1 MYDLGALIRSLR
13 KERKITQKKLGEM
26 LDVTE
31 GTISKYEANTM
42 TPPFETL
49 RSIASI
55 FNVSMDTL
63 CGMKHQGTLSTHGL
77 TEAQTET
84 VKALV
89 DAYRVKNAQT
99 GRQLSREYEDKLVW
113 RIIGRIFR
121 KIVIPVPIR
130 NIMSVIKS
138 LKYINGGV
146 VEFGQAVG
154 VEHGVDDDADDAAQ
168 GDGEPGL
175 GGGDAGAEGE

>member
-13 KERKITQKKLGEM
+13 KERNITQKKLGEL

-31 GTISKYEANTM
+31 GTISKYEANLM

-55 FNVSMDTL
+55 FNISMDTL

-89 DAYRVKNAQT
+89 DSYRVKNAQI
-99 GRQLSREYEDKLVW
+99 GRQLTQEQFAVL
-113 RIIGRIFR
+113 G
-121 KIVIPVPIR
+121 KIT
-130 NIMSVIKS
+130 
-138 LKYINGGV
+138 
-146 VEFGQAVG
+146 
-154 VEHGVDDDADDAAQ
+154 
-168 GDGEPGL
+168 
-175 GGGDAGAEGE
+175 AELTK

>member
-13 KERKITQKKLGEM
+13 KERNITQKKLGEM

-42 TPPFETL
+42 TPLFETL

-63 CGMKHQGTLSTHGL
+63 CGMKHQGTISTHGL

-89 DAYRVKNAQT
+89 DAYRIKNAQS
-99 GRQLSREYEDKLVW
+99 GRQLTQEQ
-113 RIIGRIFR
+113 F
-121 KIVIPVPIR
+121 
-130 NIMSVIKS
+130 
-138 LKYINGGV
+138 
-146 VEFGQAVG
+146 AVLRRG
-154 VEHGVDDDADDAAQ
+154 K
-168 GDGEPGL
+168 
-175 GGGDAGAEGE
+175 

>member
-26 LDVTE
+26 LNVTE

-77 TEAQTET
+77 TEAQAET
-84 VKALV
+84 VKPWSMPIVSKTLRRAGSSRRSSLLCW
-89 DAYRVKNAQT
+89 
-99 GRQLSREYEDKLVW
+99 GRSQQS
-113 RIIGRIFR
+113 
-121 KIVIPVPIR
+121 
-130 NIMSVIKS
+130 
-138 LKYINGGV
+138 
-146 VEFGQAVG
+146 
-154 VEHGVDDDADDAAQ
+154 
-168 GDGEPGL
+168 
-175 GGGDAGAEGE
+175 

>member
-1 MYDLGALIRSLR
+1 MQVYDLGALIRSLR
-13 KERKITQKKLGEM
+13 KERKITQKKLGEL

-31 GTISKYEANTM
+31 GTISKYEANIM

-77 TEAQTET
+77 SESQTET
-84 VKALV
+84 LKALI

-99 GRQLSREYEDKLVW
+99 GRQLTQEQFAVL
-113 RIIGRIFR
+113 G
-121 KIVIPVPIR
+121 KIT
-130 NIMSVIKS
+130 
-138 LKYINGGV
+138 
-146 VEFGQAVG
+146 
-154 VEHGVDDDADDAAQ
+154 
-168 GDGEPGL
+168 
-175 GGGDAGAEGE
+175 AELTK

>member
-26 LDVTE
+26 LNVTE
-31 GTISKYEANTM
+31 GAISKYEANTM

-89 DAYRVKNAQT
+89 DAYRIKNAQT
-99 GRQLSREYEDKLVW
+99 GRQLTQEQFAVL
-113 RIIGRIFR
+113 G
-121 KIVIPVPIR
+121 KIT
-130 NIMSVIKS
+130 
-138 LKYINGGV
+138 
-146 VEFGQAVG
+146 
-154 VEHGVDDDADDAAQ
+154 
-168 GDGEPGL
+168 
-175 GGGDAGAEGE
+175 AELTK

>member
-13 KERKITQKKLGEM
+13 KERKLTQKKLGEM

-31 GTISKYEANTM
+31 GTIRKYEANTM

-89 DAYRVKNAQT
+89 DAYRIKNAQT
-99 GRQLSREYEDKLVW
+99 GRQLTHEQYAVL
-113 RIIGRIFR
+113 G
-121 KIVIPVPIR
+121 KIT
-130 NIMSVIKS
+130 
-138 LKYINGGV
+138 
-146 VEFGQAVG
+146 
-154 VEHGVDDDADDAAQ
+154 
-168 GDGEPGL
+168 
-175 GGGDAGAEGE
+175 AELTK

>member
-13 KERKITQKKLGEM
+13 KERKITQKKLGEL

-31 GTISKYEANTM
+31 GTVSKYEANIM

-84 VKALV
+84 VKSLV
-89 DAYRVKNAQT
+89 DAYRIKNAQT
-99 GRQLSREYEDKLVW
+99 GRQLTQEQFAVL
-113 RIIGRIFR
+113 G
-121 KIVIPVPIR
+121 KIT
-130 NIMSVIKS
+130 
-138 LKYINGGV
+138 
-146 VEFGQAVG
+146 
-154 VEHGVDDDADDAAQ
+154 
-168 GDGEPGL
+168 
-175 GGGDAGAEGE
+175 AELTK

>member
-1 MYDLGALIRSLR
+1 MYDLSALIRLLR

-31 GTISKYEANTM
+31 GTINKYEANAM

-89 DAYRVKNAQT
+89 DAYRIKNAQT
-99 GRQLSREYEDKLVW
+99 GRQLTQEQFAVL
-113 RIIGRIFR
+113 G
-121 KIVIPVPIR
+121 KIT
-130 NIMSVIKS
+130 
-138 LKYINGGV
+138 
-146 VEFGQAVG
+146 
-154 VEHGVDDDADDAAQ
+154 
-168 GDGEPGL
+168 
-175 GGGDAGAEGE
+175 AELTK

>member
-13 KERKITQKKLGEM
+13 KERHITQKKLGEM
-26 LDVTE
+26 LEVTE
-31 GTISKYEANTM
+31 GTISKYEANIM

-77 TEAQTET
+77 TEAQTEA

-99 GRQLSREYEDKLVW
+99 GRQLTQEQY
-113 RIIGRIFR
+113 
-121 KIVIPVPIR
+121 
-130 NIMSVIKS
+130 
-138 LKYINGGV
+138 
-146 VEFGQAVG
+146 AV
-154 VEHGVDDDADDAAQ
+154 
-168 GDGEPGL
+168 L
-175 GGGDAGAEGE
+175 GKVTAELTK